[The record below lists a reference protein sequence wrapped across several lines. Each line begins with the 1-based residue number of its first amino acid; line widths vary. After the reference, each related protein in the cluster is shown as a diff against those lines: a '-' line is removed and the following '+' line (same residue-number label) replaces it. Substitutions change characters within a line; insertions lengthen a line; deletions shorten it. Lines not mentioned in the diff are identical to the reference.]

1 MRKTM
6 HALGSKWSCST
17 RKSSIFGIKLSHST
31 VVKNPLFD
39 LFDHRQPKLHL
50 WDDHNSNGE
59 IIGVC
64 IYIYIYIYIY
74 KVKSNSYKKYLTLP
88 PQCIAWYLSAYFV
101 EGNPFREF
109 SISRFST
116 YIRKAQG
123 CTFHFRNARSETRK
137 IQTQND
143 RVATNPTQNPSTY
156 IVVSF

>member
-74 KVKSNSYKKYLTLP
+74 IRWNQILTKNTSPYLH
-88 PQCIAWYLSAYFV
+88 SASLDIWALTSLKGIHLGSSLYRGFL
-101 EGNPFREF
+101 RTKAAH
-109 SISRFST
+109 SISGTPDPRREKSKLKMT
-116 YIRKAQG
+116 G
-123 CTFHFRNARSETRK
+123 WP
-137 IQTQND
+137 QTQ
-143 RVATNPTQNPSTY
+143 RRIQAH
-156 IVVSF
+156 IL